1 MTKKYS
7 LMIKIIMTMLMHFLS
22 CGLYVN
28 YTGWLLGHQMTVW
41 QLLVQL
47 GVSLQTWDRDTNS
60 SASIGTRPS
69 HLREAIVGPSKWVN
83 SLEGKTAQ
91 RSIASPGQTSNV
103 VSLSSSWF
111 NKSEKLKFW
120 NGTNE
125 ASSGVLRSR
134 STEEQNDH
142 KKTLKTTQEICKHHR
157 NNKNITSMYPK
168 INRTIM

>member
-1 MTKKYS
+1 
-7 LMIKIIMTMLMHFLS
+7 MTMLMHFLS

-47 GVSLQTWDRDTNS
+47 GVSLQKWDRDTNS
-60 SASIGTRPS
+60 SGWIFSMHLSASIGTRPS